1 MKAVRKM
8 EHGLGHVACVDIPEP
23 EVKPGFIKIK
33 VAYCGIC
40 GTDDHIVRHGLETPQ
55 GLDLPVT
62 LGHEY
67 SGTVVEVGEGVT
79 DFKVGDRVTTGGL
92 TNWCGKCMACKNF
105 LGLGTCP
112 HSRSIGYEVDGAM
125 AEYIVH
131 EDGYTFKLPDNISFE
146 EAAIIEPAAVACHA
160 VLEVADIKPTDNVVI
175 FGAGPIGLLVLQ
187 FVKLCGAKAALIDVS
202 AAAGRLQKAKDFG
215 ADVVLENDKCNAI
228 EEIGKIFGGQVNAAF
243 DCTSQSICIDQA
255 IMMTSFNGSIYLV
268 GTPDM
273 KEGYTM
279 KAAIAAFMK
288 EQTIKFAFAHRWPT
302 WPKTIRLIAE
312 GRINAKDMITHYF
325 PFDKCEEA
333 FYLTDPDKVKVLL
346 HP

>member
-33 VAYCGIC
+33 VACCGIC

-55 GLDLPVT
+55 GLNLPVT

-67 SGTVVEVGEGVT
+67 SGTIVEVGEGVT
-79 DFKVGDRVTTGGL
+79 GFKVGDRVTTGGL
-92 TNWCGKCMACKNF
+92 TGWCGECVACKNF

-112 HSRSIGYEVDGAM
+112 HSHSIGYEADGAM

-131 EDGYTFKLPDNISFE
+131 EEGYTFRLPDNISFE
-146 EAAIIEPAAVACHA
+146 EAAIIEPTAVAVHA
-160 VLEVADIKPTDNVVI
+160 VLEVADLKPTDNVVI

-187 FVKLCGAKAALIDVS
+187 IVKLCGCKAVLVDIS
-202 AAAGRLQKAKDFG
+202 AAAGRLMKAKDFG
-215 ADVVLENDKCNAI
+215 ADAVFENDKCNAI
-228 EEIGKIFGGQVNAAF
+228 EEVQKFFGGQADAAF
-243 DCTSQSICIDQA
+243 DCTSQSVCIDQA
-255 IMMTSFNGSIYLV
+255 SMITRFNGTIYLV

-273 KEGYTM
+273 QQGYQL
-279 KAAIAAFMK
+279 KAAIAGFMK
-288 EQTIKFAFAHRWPT
+288 EHTIKYCYAHRWPT
-302 WPKTIRLIAE
+302 WPKAIRLIAE
-312 GRINAKDMITHYF
+312 GRVNAKDMITHRF
-325 PFDKCEEA
+325 RFEDCEEA
-333 FYLTDPDKVKVLL
+333 FYLADPDKVKVLL